1 MYDPRTKPYVSHQ
14 RGTDLVIEHIESRFC
29 PSVLSDDLTRVL
41 PGTDG
46 PSR

>member
-1 MYDPRTKPYVSHQ
+1 MYDPRTKPYVSLQ